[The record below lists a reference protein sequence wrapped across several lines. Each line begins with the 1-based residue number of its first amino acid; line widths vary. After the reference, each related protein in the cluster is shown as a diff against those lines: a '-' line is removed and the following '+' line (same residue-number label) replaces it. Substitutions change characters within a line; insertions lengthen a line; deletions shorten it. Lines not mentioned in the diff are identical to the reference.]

1 MLMPFI
7 RVSYR
12 EDQYEGEEL
21 PLISR
26 EIHAALMEHFR
37 VPEDDYFQLFHA
49 HKPGEFFY
57 SPSYL
62 NVERTDRLLYIQITL
77 KSGRTVEQKKN
88 FYSELAQRLCMIG
101 IRAEDVFV
109 VLVGTEIEDWTFGS
123 GIAQMLG
130 TVREVQPYASED

>member
-1 MLMPFI
+1 MPFI

-12 EDQYEGEEL
+12 EDQYEGKEL
-21 PLISR
+21 SLISL
-26 EIHAALMEHFR
+26 EIHAALMEHFH
-37 VPEDDYFQLFHA
+37 VPVDDYFQLFHA

-77 KSGRTVEQKKN
+77 KSGRTVEQKKS
-88 FYSELAQRLCMIG
+88 FYSELAQRLSKIG

-109 VLVGTEIEDWTFGS
+109 VLVGTELEDWTFGS
-123 GIAQMLG
+123 GIAQMLEI
-130 TVREVQPYASED
+130 VREVQPHASED